1 MPTYEITGP
10 NGKKYRVT
18 GDSPEGALNAV
29 KKLSGGQDTS
39 PGLSEDDRASPL
51 PDDLIAKGRAT
62 IEASKAADEIERKA
76 IEQADQIEKYGGETG
91 ASDLF
96 GNSFTLGMQDKVA
109 GLAGGVGSL
118 ITGNGFK
125 QGYNVSR
132 RAQEILEERARAR
145 SGSLGTAAE
154 IAGSVGTGVLA
165 KGPAAV
171 SAVGR
176 ILQTGREAATLG
188 AMQGVGDS
196 RSDTLAG
203 TAGDALVSGA
213 VGGATGAA
221 LGTAVE
227 VGRGLYNAGRAAVR
241 GAGSVMDDA
250 TGRAERKVYQ
260 ALVDD
265 GLSPDQ
271 AVARMANRDTA
282 LINVADE
289 NTLGLGRAASAKPG
303 PGRTTLNSALDA
315 QQRAS
320 RGNVQAAVDDAL
332 GGADIPFN
340 QRVADMI
347 KTRSNLGKT
356 AYDKAF
362 AKNFENGHSMVFDE
376 LAARIPGEAV
386 RNAQKIAKAEG
397 RALGEQLVASIDDA
411 GNVTFARAPSIRE
424 WHYIQRGLRSAADS
438 AYRSGVGEVG
448 TAYKSLHKELLGAMD
463 EASPLYKTARA
474 QYSSQSDMLDAIQRG
489 REILLPTTTKN
500 VDALGDELAGLS
512 KAEKEMVRIGL
523 ARQMQDMIE
532 ATPDAAGDMVKKI
545 FGTQA
550 KRSAIRAV
558 FDDSQ
563 KFRAFEA
570 KMGAIAKE
578 VKSFQFVRTGA
589 RSSFVDAEKQNAGIL
604 ADAAGTVMDLGTKGV
619 VGTTISATAK
629 ILKNLGG
636 MDDSVAAQVA
646 KLLVERNPDVVKQ
659 ALTGPA
665 SRAASQAARAA
676 LVSQA
681 RPFARALAVGT
692 GATTGSAVGTMG
704 GPR

>member
-29 KKLSGGQDTS
+29 KKLSAGQGGAS
-39 PGLSEDDRASPL
+39 SGISEDDRASPL
-51 PDDLIAKGRAT
+51 PDDLISKGRET
-62 IEASKAADEIERKA
+62 IEASKAVDEIERKA
-76 IEQADQIEKYGGETG
+76 IEQADQIEKYGGESG

-118 ITGNGFK
+118 ITGDGFK

-165 KGPAAV
+165 KAPAAAG
-171 SAVGR
+171 AVGR
-176 ILQTGREAATLG
+176 ILQTGKEAAKLG

-196 RSDTLAG
+196 RADTLAG

-213 VGGATGAA
+213 VGGVAGGV
-221 LGTAVE
+221 LGGVVE
-227 VGRGLYNAGRAAVR
+227 AGRGMFNAGRAAVR

-250 TGRAERKVYQ
+250 AGRAERKVYQ

-265 GLSPDQ
+265 GLSPEQ
-271 AVARMANRDTA
+271 AIARMGKRDTA

-289 NTLGLGRAASAKPG
+289 NMLGLGRAASAKPG

-320 RGNVQAAVDDAL
+320 RGNVQAAVDEAL
-332 GGADIPFN
+332 GGADVPFN
-340 QRVADMI
+340 KRVADMV

-356 AYDKAF
+356 AYENAF
-362 AKNFENGHSMVFDE
+362 AKNFEKGHSMAFDD
-376 LAARIPGEAV
+376 LAARMPGEAV
-386 RNAQKIAKAEG
+386 RNAQKIAQAEG
-397 RALGEQLVASIDDA
+397 RAFGEQLVASIDDA
-411 GNVTFARAPSIRE
+411 GRVTFARQPSIRE
-424 WHYIQRGLRSAADS
+424 WHYIQRGLRGAADS

-463 EASPLYKTARA
+463 EASPLYKSARA

-500 VDALGDELAGLS
+500 VDALTDELASLS

-550 KRSAIRAV
+550 KRSAIRAA

-570 KMGAIAKE
+570 KMGNIAKE
-578 VKSFQFVRTGA
+578 VKSFQFVRTGS
-589 RSSFVDAEKQNAGIL
+589 RTSFVDAEKQNAGIL
-604 ADAAGTVMDLGTKGV
+604 ADAAGTVMDLGTRGF
-619 VGTTISATAK
+619 VGTALSGAAK

-646 KLLVERNPDVVKQ
+646 KLLVERNPDVVKE

-665 SRAASQAARAA
+665 TRAASQAARAQ
-676 LVSQA
+676 LVSKA
-681 RPFARALAVGT
+681 RPIARALAVGT
-692 GATTGSAVGTMG
+692 GATTGSGVSQG
-704 GPR
+704 GAR